1 MRDRWYGMSDTW
13 FGKRL
18 DRVASGVA
26 SRMRVRIAARV
37 VSYATMLAALLVAAC
52 GGGAGNAADG
62 PAALPPSDPALL
74 FFAPELEID
83 LTRFEQTRSGL
94 YVEDV
99 EVGDGP
105 VARRD
110 SRVWIHYVGWLP
122 DGTVFDASLGGDPYH
137 LRLGGREVIRG
148 WNEGIVGM
156 KRGGVRRLVVRPG
169 LGYGSSARG
178 DIPAGSTLVF
188 RLELVDVE

>member
-1 MRDRWYGMSDTW
+1 MRDTWFGKSDTW

-18 DRVASGVA
+18 V
-26 SRMRVRIAARV
+26 
-37 VSYATMLAALLVAAC
+37 YAPMLAALLVAGC
-52 GGGAGNAADG
+52 GGGSGNAVDG
-62 PAALPPSDPALL
+62 SAALPPSDPALL

-83 LTRFEQTRSGL
+83 LTSFEQTRSGL

-122 DGTVFDASLGGDPYH
+122 DGTVFDASVGGDPYH

-188 RLELVDVE
+188 RLELIDVE

>member
-1 MRDRWYGMSDTW
+1 MRR
-13 FGKRL
+13 R
-18 DRVASGVA
+18 GVLKCIDGRRHTGVLVGA
-26 SRMRVRIAARV
+26 LSV
-37 VSYATMLAALLVAAC
+37 LLVLGGC
-52 GGGAGNAADG
+52 GGGTAPAEGG
-62 PAALPPSDPALL
+62 PALPPADPARL
-74 FFAPELEID
+74 FYAPELEVD
-83 LTRFEQTRSGL
+83 LSTFEQTRSGL
-94 YVEDV
+94 YVQDV
-99 EVGDGP
+99 EIGDGP

-122 DGTVFDASLGGDPYH
+122 DGTVFDASMGGDPYH

-169 LGYGSSARG
+169 LAYGSSARG

-188 RLELVDVE
+188 HLELVDVE